1 MDQIAAMRTFI
12 KVVECQSFTKAAHQL
27 GISVAMT
34 SKLMQQLE
42 ESLSTRLLSRTTR
55 QVNPTEAGQFY
66 YQRSLA
72 LLAELEETHSQLT
85 HNNQQPQGTLKLSV
99 PMDFGYLHLS
109 PALPLFRERYPDL
122 KLEIEYSDRR
132 VAPVEEGFDLALR
145 IGNLPD
151 SSLVA
156 KPLAMMKMVVCA
168 SPDYLARRGR
178 PKTPE
183 DLKQHDCL
191 IYTLTQPDWVF
202 KRDGEEHSIR
212 PQGPLRANNGVAL
225 TRAACDHQASSCS
238 PASSWGC
245 AALGG
250 AGPLVAGVGEGAG
263 GALCPLSAPPFR
275 VGQSALLHRIRAGA
289 LSGAPLL
296 GQGDLSPGSGGGHQL
311 GHQQVILLAHLPAW
325 QTLAQGG
332 EFGLPSA

>member
-132 VAPVEEGFDLALR
+132 VALVEEGFDLALR

-183 DLKQHDCL
+183 DLKQQDCL

-225 TRAACDHQASSCS
+225 TRAACDHQGIILQ
-238 PASSWGC
+238 PTFIVGD
-245 AALGG
+245 ALRS
-250 AGPLVAGVGEGAG
+250 
-263 GALCPLSAPPFR
+263 GAL
-275 VGQSALLHRIRAGA
+275 V
-289 LSGAPLL
+289 PLL
-296 GQGDLSPGSGGGHQL
+296 LEWEKGQVGLYALYPHRRFVSAKVRCFIEFVQERY
-311 GHQQVILLAHLPAW
+311 LAPHYW
-325 QTLAQGG
+325 DRET
-332 EFGLPSA
+332 